1 HKLSAFGSW
10 RADPGR
16 LSDFLSEE
24 ARDRDAFPLY
34 ASPASPFEEEQH
46 AAEVQYCSAVKM
58 SQDYNEYLAVN
69 VVNEQQYVTYRN
81 LSRALKVHSN
91 AAKQMLYEFHRKQNS
106 KKPGSVHAT
115 YLLAGTK
122 RSRLHSHTD
131 TNTEGAH
138 SQERNDQDG
147 DVPMNSSPPMPSSS
161 FRQPDVE
168 QNGNGSTRDVVPIKS
183 VMLVREEHLE
193 KARAQFET
201 IASIH
206 IYSLQPN
213 GLSDFQLLTDCNR
226 RVLSE
231 YANEDPLKE
240 WKQYGVIQNANVRRR
255 TRKNAPPIPPP
266 AATAKKPEPAK
277 PKAVAHPPQPPR
289 KDSQDS
295 KASTTSV
302 AAEPATSSATKK
314 GATSKKDGGLFKA
327 FAKGAAKPKK
337 SDSQQSSAAPSPPAE
352 DAPMTGFSDDD
363 DDNDDD
369 NATLAEPEETKEPS
383 GPSRKDRKAE
393 LEAMMDQ
400 EDESMDD
407 APEPADEPAPED
419 ESQHDDGAIDK
430 KAAKEEEPKE
440 TVTVEN
446 GRRRGRRRV
455 MKKKTVKDEEGYL
468 VTKEEP
474 VWEEFSEEEPAPKKA
489 KVSAPAPSSKAGE
502 KKTAKKGQ
510 GNIMSFFGKR

>member
-1 HKLSAFGSW
+1 
-10 RADPGR
+10 
-16 LSDFLSEE
+16 
-24 ARDRDAFPLY
+24 
-34 ASPASPFEEEQH
+34 
-46 AAEVQYCSAVKM
+46 M

-69 VVNEQQYVTYRN
+69 VLNEQHYVTYRN

-91 AAKQMLYEFHRKQNS
+91 TAKQMLYEFHRKQHS

-115 YLLAGTK
+115 YLVAGTK
-122 RSRLHSHTD
+122 RSHTASSTD
-131 TNTEGAH
+131 TNADGKHDQDE
-138 SQERNDQDG
+138 NDQDG

-161 FRQPDVE
+161 LHQPHAEHNSSASNREVE
-168 QNGNGSTRDVVPIKS
+168 VALIRS
-183 VMLVREEHLE
+183 VMLVREQQLE

-201 IASIH
+201 ITGIH

-226 RVLSE
+226 RLLSD
-231 YANEDPLKE
+231 YANEDPLTE
-240 WKQYGVIQNANVRRR
+240 WKQYGVIQNANVKRR

-266 AATAKKPEPAK
+266 AATAKKPEPTKAK
-277 PKAVAHPPQPPR
+277 PVTVPQQPAR
-289 KDSQDS
+289 EDSQDS
-295 KASTTSV
+295 KTPVTS
-302 AAEPATSSATKK
+302 ATAKTATSSTTKK
-314 GATSKKDGGLFKA
+314 GATSKKEGGLRKA
-327 FAKGAAKPKK
+327 FARGAAKLSK
-337 SDSQQSSAAPSPPAE
+337 SESQQSATVPSPPAE

-363 DDNDDD
+363 DDDVD
-369 NATLAEPEETKEPS
+369 ATLAEPEETRGPS
-383 GPSRKDRKAE
+383 GASRKDRKAA
-393 LEAMMDQ
+393 LEAMMDR

-419 ESQHDDGAIDK
+419 KSRHDDGALDK
-430 KAAKEEEPKE
+430 NAARDEESKE

-446 GRRRGRRRV
+446 GRRRGRRRI

-489 KVSAPAPSSKAGE
+489 KVSASAPSSKAGE

-510 GNIMSFFGKR
+510 GNITSFFGKR